1 MLRRIFPSLFMSAL
15 GALVGLATV
24 PTAHAQ
30 EPALPVRPAL
40 SEDADAALA
49 TLNKTLS
56 ASELSFSAKTS
67 RVYLNESGQPLHIFH
82 TMKVLVRRPDRLK
95 IQVTGDDGAND
106 LFYDGKTVSL
116 FSPDRKVY
124 SVMPAPGGI
133 PAALTEVLDRLNI
146 DFPLVNFFG
155 VSPDQSL
162 LRKVIA
168 GWQVGT
174 ATIDGVECRHLFFH
188 QMAGTE
194 MELWVENT
202 NAAIPRRLIVT
213 YRLLP
218 GQPRFVAEFT
228 NWDSKAH
235 PSDSVFAF
243 QPPADA
249 KQVELTPAV
258 APGQPRRQ

>member
-1 MLRRIFPSLFMSAL
+1 MSAL
-15 GALVGLATV
+15 GALAGLVAV
-24 PTAHAQ
+24 QSAHAQ
-30 EPALPVRPAL
+30 EPPLPVRPAL

-49 TLNKTLS
+49 ALNKTLS
-56 ASELSFSAKTS
+56 APELSFAARTS
-67 RVYLNESGQPLHIFH
+67 RVYLGESGQPLHIFH

-95 IQVTGDDGAND
+95 IQVTGDDGSND
-106 LFYDGKTVSL
+106 LVYDGKTVSL

-124 SVMPAPGGI
+124 SVMAAPGGI
-133 PAALTEVLDRLNI
+133 PAALNEVLNKLNI

-155 VSPDQSL
+155 VSPEQSL
-162 LRKVIA
+162 LRKVVA

-174 ATIDGVECRHLFFH
+174 ATIDGVECRHLFFQ

-194 MELWVENT
+194 MELWVEN
-202 NAAIPRRLIVT
+202 NHAAIPRRLIVT

-228 NWDSKAH
+228 NWDSQGRFANAE
-235 PSDSVFAF
+235 FAF

-249 KQVELTPAV
+249 KQVELPPAA
-258 APGQPRRQ
+258 APGQQRNQ

>member
-1 MLRRIFPSLFMSAL
+1 MMRKILPTLFMSAL
-15 GALVGLATV
+15 GALAGLAAV
-24 PTAHAQ
+24 PTAHAE
-30 EPALPVRPAL
+30 EPALPVRPAI
-40 SEDADAALA
+40 SEDAGAALSA
-49 TLNKTLS
+49 LNKTLS
-56 ASELSFSAKTS
+56 APELSFTARTS

-82 TMKVLVRRPDRLK
+82 TMKVLVRHPDRLK

-106 LFYDGKTVSL
+106 LFYDGKTVSI

-124 SVMPAPGGI
+124 TAMPAPGGT
-133 PAALTEVLDRLNI
+133 PAALTEVLDKLNI

-162 LRKVIA
+162 LRKVVA

-194 MELWVENT
+194 MELWVENN

-218 GQPRFVAEFT
+218 GQPSFVAEFT

-235 PSDSVFAF
+235 RSDSVFAF

-249 KQVELTPAV
+249 KQIELTPAV
-258 APGQPRRQ
+258 APGQQRKQ